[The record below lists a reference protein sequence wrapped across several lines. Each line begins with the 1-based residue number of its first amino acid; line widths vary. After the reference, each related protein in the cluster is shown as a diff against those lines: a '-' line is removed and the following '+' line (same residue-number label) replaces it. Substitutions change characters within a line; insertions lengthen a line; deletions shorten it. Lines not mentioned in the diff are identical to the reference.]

1 MIGDD
6 IALARALYEAMDG
19 HPELEAATQHLSITT
34 FRFVPRDL
42 PNDPKT
48 VEPYLNDLNEELLNC
63 LQRSGEAFVSNAVVE
78 GKYVLRAC
86 IVNFRTT
93 LSDVE
98 ALPEIV
104 LRLGRNLDSEIRPGS
119 LRSG

>member
-6 IALARALYEAMDG
+6 IALAQALYKAVG
-19 HPELEAATQHLSITT
+19 KYPELQAVTQSLSITT
-34 FRFVPRDL
+34 FRFIPLDMSET
-42 PNDPKT
+42 PDA
-48 VEPYLNDLNEELLNC
+48 VEAYLNKLNEELLNS
-63 LQRSGEAFVSNAVVE
+63 LQKSGEVYISNAVVE
-78 GKYVLRAC
+78 GKFLLRAC

-104 LRLGRNLDSEIRPGS
+104 IRLGSKLDSEIRPKS
-119 LRSG
+119 LQPR